1 MGAPDSFHLLM
12 NKIICPHSAYAAT
25 YLDHIIFYSIDA
37 ATYAT
42 CVGRPEVHEMGR
54 AASDPGKV
62 CN

>member
-1 MGAPDSFHLLM
+1 M
-12 NKIICPHSAYAAT
+12 NKIICPHSAYAAN

-37 ATYAT
+37 ATYAS